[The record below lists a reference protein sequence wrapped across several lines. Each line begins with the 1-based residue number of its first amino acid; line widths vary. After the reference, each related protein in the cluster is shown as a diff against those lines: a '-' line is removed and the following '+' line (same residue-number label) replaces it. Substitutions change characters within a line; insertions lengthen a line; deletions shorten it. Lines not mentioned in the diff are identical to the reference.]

1 MLTFIIIASGLLS
14 VLWSIRPR
22 IQESVH
28 KACVQVLHE
37 IDGNCPPYWVVN
49 ICATIVVLV
58 LNYFKYMVILL
69 FVYLIGRVI
78 SPDIFPVINW

>member
-22 IQESVH
+22 IRESVH
-28 KACVQVLHE
+28 EACVQVLHE
-37 IDGNCPPYWVVN
+37 IGENCPPYWVVN

-69 FVYLIGRVI
+69 FVYLIGWAI

>member
-1 MLTFIIIASGLLS
+1 MLTYIIIASALLS
-14 VLWSIRPR
+14 VLYSIRPR
-22 IQESVH
+22 IRESVH
-28 KACVQVLHE
+28 EACVQVLNE
-37 IDGNCPPYWVVN
+37 ISENCPPYWVVN

-69 FVYLIGRVI
+69 FVYLVGWAI

>member
-14 VLWSIRPR
+14 LLWSIRPR
-22 IQESVH
+22 TRKYVH
-28 KACVQVLHE
+28 KAYVQVLHE
-37 IDGNCPPYWVVN
+37 SSDNCPPYWVVN
-49 ICATIVVLV
+49 ICATLVVLV

-69 FVYLIGRVI
+69 FVYLVGWAI